1 LGLWGSRDWGLLFGM
16 RFFDSRPERGHR
28 RQLARLYAYG
38 LRMEPE
44 VVELIVRR
52 TAGGSAALIQD

>member
-1 LGLWGSRDWGLLFGM
+1 M

-52 TAGGSAALIQD
+52 TAGGSAALIKD